1 MIERSSD
8 ARPPLPARV
17 LVFAP
22 YLEEDGGLVSPH
34 YDPPEYRAEIGAWLE
49 HLGLEWEWVPIT
61 ARNLDAEVARA
72 RTLAAA
78 DGGAIVF
85 NICDGTAS
93 DRFPGIE
100 VIAALDA
107 NGVPYT
113 GASEH
118 FYRVTTSKA
127 ASKTLFKAAGV
138 PTAPWVL
145 ARTDEDVRRAAATL
159 PFPLFVKPDVSAGSY
174 GIQIDSVTHDLAA
187 LTHQFSA
194 VRAGLHGQIFE
205 DDAVLIETFVEGREF
220 TVLVVEDS
228 REPLGLF
235 VLAPGERVFDTR
247 VPPSERFL
255 AYERYWGEPDAERP
269 IPDLPRDPY
278 YRYELAP
285 PDLSSALAD
294 LARRAFRAVN
304 GAGYARVDI
313 RLDERSGELLVLE
326 VNAQCGLSASD
337 SSTVGSLLNLSG
349 QAMPPVI
356 ERILRHGMHRRL
368 FVPVF
373 IAHAEQDGRL
383 VSPEYEDARVREEID
398 GWMRTLNCEWEWVAI
413 SNSTLQA
420 AIEKVAHL
428 SRQRRTVV
436 LNLCDGDDINGY
448 PGLSVVRALEAAHVP
463 FTGARSRFYEI
474 STSKRATKQRF
485 ADCGV
490 RTTPFVAIR
499 RGKADIGLAGET
511 LGWPLFLKPDMAA
524 GSSGITEFSRANNLE
539 EGLRAVEMAFA
550 HMDGYESWVGGL
562 IAEPFLAGREFTVL
576 VVSDPVAP
584 AGMHAFVPVER
595 VFGATTPVDERF
607 LTSDRVMSEGDDS
620 EAYSYAPAP
629 DELRDEL
636 VDLARRAMQ
645 AVEGSG
651 YARVDIRYDLA
662 TPLASGAADP
672 GVPSSALHATAGKP
686 YVLEVNANCG
696 ITADPSSAVGSILHH
711 SDVSIDA
718 FIVTIMADAL
728 RQHARLESREPDRMF
743 HS

>member
-1 MIERSSD
+1 MNKIS
-8 ARPPLPARV
+8 RV

-22 YLEEDGGLVSPH
+22 YLEEDGRLVSPH

-49 HLGLEWEWVPIT
+49 ALGAEWEWVPIT
-61 ARNLDAEVARA
+61 SRTLDVEVTRA
-72 RTLAAA
+72 RTLAA
-78 DGGAIVF
+78 DGGVLIF
-85 NICDGTAS
+85 NLCDGTAS

-100 VIAALDA
+100 VVAALEA
-107 NGVPYT
+107 NALPYT
-113 GASEH
+113 GASED

-127 ASKTLFKAAGV
+127 ASKTLLKAAGV

-145 ARTDEDVRRAAATL
+145 ARTDEDVGRAAATL

-174 GIQIDSVTHDLAA
+174 GIQIDSVAPDLAA
-187 LTHQFSA
+187 VHRQFSA
-194 VRAGLHGQIFE
+194 VRAGLHGQTFE
-205 DDAVLIETFVEGREF
+205 DNAVLIERFIEGREF

-247 VPPSERFL
+247 VPPRERFL
-255 AYERYWGEPDAERP
+255 AYERYWGEPDTGRP

-285 PDLSSALAD
+285 PDLGPRLAD
-294 LARRAFRAVN
+294 LARRAFRAV
-304 GAGYARVDI
+304 GGTGYARVDI
-313 RLDERSGELLVLE
+313 RLDEGSGELLVLE

-349 QAMPPVI
+349 QPMPPVV
-356 ERILRHGMHRRL
+356 ERILRHGMARRRL

-373 IAHAEQDGRL
+373 IAYAEQDGRL
-383 VSPEYEDARVREEID
+383 VSPEYEDDWFRQEID
-398 GWMRTLNCEWEWVAI
+398 GWMRALHCDWEWVAI
-413 SNSTLQA
+413 SASNLQTEIA
-420 AIEKVAHL
+420 RVSEL
-428 SRQRRTVV
+428 SHDRRTLV
-436 LNLCDGDDINGY
+436 LNLCDGDDVNGY
-448 PGLSVVRALEAAHVP
+448 PGLSVVKALETARIP

-474 STSKRATKQRF
+474 STSKQASKQRF
-485 ADCGV
+485 AECGV
-490 RTTPFVAIR
+490 RTTPYVPI
-499 RGKADIGLAGET
+499 RGKNADLALAGGT
-511 LGWPLFLKPDMAA
+511 LGWPLFIKPDVSA

-576 VVSDPVAP
+576 VVSDPA
-584 AGMHAFVPVER
+584 AQDGLHGFVPVER
-595 VFGATTPVDERF
+595 VFRTTTTVDERF
-607 LTSDRVMSEGDDS
+607 LTSDRVMSEGNGS
-620 EAYSYAPAP
+620 EVYSYAAAP

-636 VDLARRAMQ
+636 IDLARRAML
-645 AVEGSG
+645 AVEGTG
-651 YARVDIRYDLA
+651 YARIDIRYD
-662 TPLASGAADP
+662 ADP
-672 GVPSSALHATAGKP
+672 GLP

-696 ITADPSSAVGSILHH
+696 ITADTSSAVGSILQY

-728 RQHARLESREPDRMF
+728 RQHARLSNRESDRML

>member
-1 MIERSSD
+1 MPQQAPSV
-8 ARPPLPARV
+8 PLPARV

-22 YLEEDGGLVSPH
+22 YVEEDGRLISPH

-49 HLGLEWEWVPIT
+49 ELGAEWEWVPIT
-61 ARNLDAEVARA
+61 AGTLDAEITRA
-72 RTLAAA
+72 RTLAA
-78 DGGAIVF
+78 GGDVLVF
-85 NICDGTAS
+85 NLCDGTAS

-100 VIAALDA
+100 VVTALEA
-107 NGVPYT
+107 NALPYT
-113 GASEH
+113 GASEG

-127 ASKTLFKAAGV
+127 ASKALFKAAGV

-145 ARTDEDVRRAAATL
+145 ARSDEDVARAAATL

-174 GIQIDSVTHDLAA
+174 GIQIDSVVPDAAA
-187 LTHQFSA
+187 LLRQFNA
-194 VRAGLHGQIFE
+194 VRAGLHGQRFE
-205 DDAVLIETFVEGREF
+205 DDAVLIETFVQGREF
-220 TVLVVEDS
+220 TVLVVEDPH
-228 REPLGLF
+228 EPLGLY
-235 VLAPGERVFDTR
+235 VLAPGERVFDTQL
-247 VPPSERFL
+247 PPAERFL
-255 AYERYWGEPDAERP
+255 AYERYWGEPDPERP
-269 IPDLPRDPY
+269 LPMLPDVPC

-294 LARRAFRAVN
+294 LARRAFRAVG

-356 ERILRHGMHRRL
+356 ARILRHGMARRRL

-373 IAHAEQDGRL
+373 IAHAEQDGCL
-383 VSPEYEDARVREEID
+383 VSPEYEDSWVREEID
-398 GWMRTLNCEWEWVAI
+398 GWMQSLNCDWEWVAI
-413 SNSTLQA
+413 SHSNLQSE
-420 AIEKVAHL
+420 IEKVAHV
-428 SRQRRTVV
+428 SRHRRTVV
-436 LNLCDGDDINGY
+436 LNLCDGDDVNGY
-448 PGLSVVRALEAAHVP
+448 PGLSVVKALEAAGIP

-485 ADCGV
+485 VECGV

-499 RGKADIGLAGET
+499 DGKTDIGLAGET
-511 LGWPLFLKPDMAA
+511 LGWPLFVKPDVAA
-524 GSSGITEFSRANNLE
+524 GSGGITEFSRANNLE
-539 EGLRAVEMAFA
+539 EGVRAVKMAFA

-576 VVSDPVAP
+576 VVSDPAGP
-584 AGMHAFVPVER
+584 GGMHAFVPVER
-595 VFGATTPVDERF
+595 VFRDTTPLDERF

-620 EAYSYAPAP
+620 EEYSYAPAP
-629 DELRDEL
+629 GALHDELI
-636 VDLARRAMQ
+636 DLARRAML

-651 YARVDIRYDLA
+651 YARIVIRYD
-662 TPLASGAADP
+662 ADP
-672 GVPSSALHATAGKP
+672 GVP

-696 ITADPSSAVGSILHH
+696 ITADPSSAVGNILHH
-711 SDVSIDA
+711 SDVSIDS

-728 RQHARLESREPDRMF
+728 RQHARFDSREPDRMF